1 MSLQDEMYKQ
11 MLRQK
16 QLEEYNRQKKQQ
28 RSNYINSAKNFYDNI
43 QNGGSKLSG
52 WGKNLSQSQ
61 NPKLANLGTKMQTI
75 GDKIQGFRQP
85 GMPSLIGGGGVST
98 GAGGSAVANGISSVA
113 PSATSTLGSGAGA
126 TTGLGSSLAGT
137 STGSSALGSS
147 LLGAT
152 GGSSAGMGAA
162 GATSA
167 IGGSTAA
174 ATGAG
179 AAGAGAG
186 AAGAGAAGG
195 AAMGAAGGAA
205 MAVPVAGWVVAA
217 ALAAKAIKDK
227 FDEAHKKVNA
237 KAMQADSNAMQESS
251 QANAEGIAQDQNA
264 FQNAAME
271 SAQQMT
277 QPSTYDAMETQLP
290 IGQDYAVNP
299 ETYSYPE
306 EQEIGMPT
314 GGAAPANNNFIQNL
328 FDKYNGKQKLSIE
341 PLREP
346 IMRENVEPLREPIM
360 RENIKPLREPI
371 MRENIKPLREPI
383 MRENIKPLREPYK
396 GNMTGGAASILE
408 DTTYPEEQEI
418 GQPTGGAAP
427 ATTPQSTGQS
437 IIDKLR
443 NGLGDFRTG
452 FDDNAQHGFMQ
463 GDLANKFA
471 GTQTQQQPATPSP
484 YELLAN
490 DMTAANFSPEQIK
503 AAKQGLNGGNADIA
517 ALVDKYSI
525 NKPTTDEEIA
535 LAQAGNLNPQDA
547 TGSAAPLQGNVT
559 KKSIMNRIGEAFG
572 TGRRLLA
579 NPWVQAG
586 IAGAITKATGGTTG
600 DALTNAFNYGKEK
613 QMADYYYKQM
623 NPGATVTP
631 ILNNFGAT
639 DYKNQ
644 ADIENANAKLQEQMY
659 NNAFTRQLNQEKFDF
674 DKDYK
679 NRKYDLDERKFKDQA
694 AYRRGQLGLQQQRL
708 QIALANAGNKKE
720 RDRLLNDYKK
730 QIQSDVADYITVPK
744 KDKAGYKKYI
754 VDKYGVD
761 VLKYLNQAD
770 AKSGNSKSSNYSTQE
785 DYVDNEESLYSNLP
799 DWFYKDY
806 EEED

>member
-43 QNGGSKLSG
+43 QNSGSKLSG

-360 RENIKPLREPI
+360 RENIKPLREP
-371 MRENIKPLREPI
+371 
-383 MRENIKPLREPYK
+383 YK

-443 NGLGDFRTG
+443 NGLGDFRAG

-694 AYRRGQLGLQQQRL
+694 AYRKGQLGLQQQRL
-708 QIALANAGNKKE
+708 QIALTNAGSKAKKQA
-720 RDRLLNDYKK
+720 LLDNYKK
-730 QIQSDVADYITVPK
+730 QIQEDVAKYFLVKDKDKNAAK
-744 KDKAGYKKYI
+744 KDL
-754 VDKYGVD
+754 VDAYGVD
-761 VLKYLNQAD
+761 ILQYLNKAD
-770 AKSGNSKSSNYSTQE
+770 ANSGKKKQNNYSTE
-785 DYVDNEESLYSNLP
+785 DDYVDNEKSLYSYLP
-799 DWFYKDY
+799 DWFDKDY
-806 EEED
+806 EEEED